1 MPCRS
6 KNARST
12 LFVLLAAL
20 AAAGCVTVYN
30 PATGRNELVM
40 IDTAS
45 ELSLGRRMDA
55 KVRKDMKMSEDP
67 AMRQRLEAIGRK
79 VALYSDRKDITYRFS
94 VVKDAQINA
103 FAVPG
108 GYVYVHSA
116 LIQAAT
122 DDELAG
128 VVAHEIGHIAARH
141 SVKQLQATMGYRMVM
156 NVALGLTGQSYL
168 NQATDIVYNLVN
180 LGYSRKDE
188 NEADKLAVRYTR
200 RAAYNPYGIVTFF
213 QKLQDEARRKG
224 GNTTVPFLSSHPQTK
239 DRIQR
244 VLDEIQKNPY

>member
-6 KNARST
+6 RSVRN
-12 LFVLLAAL
+12 LFIVLAAF

-30 PATGRNELVM
+30 PATEKNELVM

-45 ELSLGRRMDA
+45 ELSLGRKMDA
-55 KVRKDMKMSEDP
+55 KVRKDMKISDDP
-67 AMRQRLEAIGRK
+67 AMRRRLEDIGRK
-79 VALYSDRKDITYRFS
+79 VALYSDRKDITYHFT
-94 VVKDAQINA
+94 VVKNDQINA

-116 LIQAAT
+116 LMQAAT

-141 SVKQLQATMGYRMVM
+141 SVKQLQADMGYRMVL

-188 NEADKLAVRYTR
+188 NEADKLAVRYAR

-213 QKLQDEARRKG
+213 QKLQAEARRKG
-224 GNTTVPFLSSHPQTK
+224 GDQTIPFLSSHPQTK